1 MNKISILNKIITNIG
16 KQESLINIILIPKDV
31 SKTYISS
38 VLKSNSIKN
47 TNIYYMDEYVFKVN
61 KIDQKKLIH
70 DDAIYLENILSETD
84 SIFDKYNLTQES
96 ENIINLINNIF
107 IEKNILID
115 EKNKDENKIIK
126 NISKDFM
133 SFESQIFLEI
143 IKIWVNKSINGK
155 TYINSYMRLLRSS
168 KTQDNTHYYI
178 IEREFFSSLELN
190 WAIENLKNITTYDN
204 NYEENIHDKN
214 FVPKNLSNY
223 ETLTFS
229 NREDELD
236 FVAKDI
242 EKNCLNNKIKSI
254 ALINNDRYFARRL
267 RAILDRKNI
276 KINDYS
282 GWLLSTST
290 CCSYIN
296 NILKFFIEN
305 NSYVNLHDILLSP
318 YFMPDVSLSE
328 KNIFLK
334 NSYLFQKDNINASL
348 DNFIHNKINAN
359 NNLTKLF
366 INPID
371 KKELYTFLQFKKI
384 LTNILIDFN
393 SQKDIEDDEA
403 GKEFYKAIK
412 FMEEI
417 HRNNSKEFLYS
428 NWYKKLMNYLESKT
442 FQIPVNSK
450 IYYTD
455 IKHALLYNFDKI
467 YINSLSNVNYPKR
480 LLNNFSINNIISS
493 DFSISSNK
501 VDHEKI
507 EDFLNLS
514 NNTKN
519 IILSSHKT
527 DNNQIFTDSKFKIYI
542 DHFLKNKVDFTNA
555 VYNTNIDA
563 DATQILR
570 LEIDRSFTSLTYRD
584 IENFNTCFYCFY
596 FNKKSP
602 RVIISNLSHNYAKFG
617 SFAHSVLNN
626 FVEEYLLINKSCDFL
641 ASLRLCSAKQE
652 EEFYLDGNTP
662 YEVKLFNRLLPKISD
677 YFYSDILKKYNFHP
691 EKILKTSYLDNIRL
705 SGRCDLKYSIG
716 SDNIV
721 VDYKTGSSIP
731 TKISVTNGINLQLPF
746 YTLLDSTITTAQ
758 YMVIN
763 ASKNSIE
770 HKIFTREQ
778 LSEARNIIFQSLDK
792 IDSLIS
798 DNAYLKV
805 KKSPLGCEVCGYLD
819 VDR

>member
-1 MNKISILNKIITNIG
+1 
-16 KQESLINIILIPKDV
+16 
-31 SKTYISS
+31 
-38 VLKSNSIKN
+38 
-47 TNIYYMDEYVFKVN
+47 
-61 KIDQKKLIH
+61 
-70 DDAIYLENILSETD
+70 
-84 SIFDKYNLTQES
+84 
-96 ENIINLINNIF
+96 
-107 IEKNILID
+107 
-115 EKNKDENKIIK
+115 
-126 NISKDFM
+126 
-133 SFESQIFLEI
+133 
-143 IKIWVNKSINGK
+143 
-155 TYINSYMRLLRSS
+155 
-168 KTQDNTHYYI
+168 
-178 IEREFFSSLELN
+178 
-190 WAIENLKNITTYDN
+190 
-204 NYEENIHDKN
+204 
-214 FVPKNLSNY
+214 
-223 ETLTFS
+223 
-229 NREDELD
+229 
-236 FVAKDI
+236 
-242 EKNCLNNKIKSI
+242 
-254 ALINNDRYFARRL
+254 
-267 RAILDRKNI
+267 
-276 KINDYS
+276 
-282 GWLLSTST
+282 
-290 CCSYIN
+290 
-296 NILKFFIEN
+296 
-305 NSYVNLHDILLSP
+305 
-318 YFMPDVSLSE
+318 MPDLSLSE
-328 KNIFLK
+328 KNIFLR
-334 NSYLFQKDNINASL
+334 NSYLFQKDNIDAGL
-348 DNFIHNKINAN
+348 DNFISNRINID

-366 INPID
+366 ISPID
-371 KKELYTFLQFKKI
+371 KTELYTFLHFKTI
-384 LTNILIDFN
+384 LTDLLINFN
-393 SQKDIEDDEA
+393 SQRDINNDDA

-412 FMEEI
+412 FMEDI
-417 HRNNSKEFLYS
+417 HRKNSKKYLYS
-428 NWYKKLMNYLESKT
+428 IWYKKLMTYLESKT

-467 YINSLSNVNYPKR
+467 YINSLSSVNYPKKV
-480 LLNNFSINNIISS
+480 LNNFSINNIINN

-501 VDHEKI
+501 DNHEKM

-514 NNTKN
+514 NNTEN
-519 IILSSHKT
+519 ITLTSHKT

-555 VYNTNIDA
+555 VYNTNIDT
-563 DATQILR
+563 DATEILI

-746 YTLLDSTITTAQ
+746 YTLLDSSITIAQ

-778 LSEARNIIFQSLDK
+778 LSDARNIIFQSLDK

-798 DNAYLKV
+798 DNANLKV
-805 KKSPLGCEVCGYLD
+805 KKSALGCEVCGYLD